1 MNITER
7 NIRIVKDTIEKLELK
22 LEGLTILVECASGF
36 YSYTPIIALLAG
48 AERVFVCG
56 KDTRYGKFDD
66 NKTNILTIANSFLL
80 DTSKFSFFRDH
91 VPEEFIKE
99 IDIVTNTGQIR
110 PITKEFIECMN
121 STAVIS
127 LMWETWEFRKED
139 LDIVACQKKAIP
151 VIGTNEDYEK
161 IKLFDYDGI
170 LAVKLLLD
178 LGLEV
183 HNNKV
188 VLIGGGIV
196 GIHIVKLLEK
206 LSIFNVWIT
215 ETGTERKENCYSL
228 QEIDKILEFKSIDVV
243 IFAELHFKEEL
254 VGRNNKYLSFS
265 QLKNHFSD
273 IRIGHISGNI
283 DIDELKNSGI
293 FFLPQNIRPIG
304 YISFGLEEIG
314 AKPVIE
320 LMASGLK
327 VGEIATRSRKN
338 GSSIEESITKT
349 VEYGI
354 GQDFEKGFMHFRP

>member
-22 LEGLTILVECASGF
+22 LDGLTVLVECASGF
-36 YSYTPIIALLAG
+36 YSYTPLIALLAG
-48 AERVFVCG
+48 AKRVFLCG
-56 KDTRYGKFDD
+56 KDTRYGNFYE
-66 NKTNILTIANSFLL
+66 NKMNILTIADSFLL
-80 DTSKFSFFRDH
+80 DTTKLSFFKDQ
-91 VPEEFIKE
+91 VPVEFIKE
-99 IDIVTNTGQIR
+99 IDIVTNTGQVR
-110 PITKEFIECMN
+110 PITKEFIESMN
-121 STAVIS
+121 STSVIS
-127 LMWETWEFRKED
+127 LMWETWEFRTED
-139 LDIVACQKKAIP
+139 LDIIACQAKGIP
-151 VIGTNEDYEK
+151 VIGTNENYEK

-196 GIHIVKLLEK
+196 GIHIEKLLDK
-206 LSIFNVWIT
+206 LNIFNVWIT
-215 ETGTERKENCYSL
+215 ATGTERKENCYSL
-228 QEIDKILEFKSIDVV
+228 QEIDKILEFKSLDVV
-243 IFAELHFKEEL
+243 IFAELHFKDEL
-254 VGRNNKYLSFS
+254 IGRNNKYLSFT

-273 IRIGHISGNI
+273 IRVGHISGNI
-283 DIDELKNSGI
+283 DIEELKNSGI

-320 LMASGLK
+320 LMAAGLR
-327 VGEIATRSRKN
+327 VGEIATRLRK
-338 GSSIEESITKT
+338 GGFSIDESIYKT